1 MIRRLSLHYAGM
13 SRPRTHMACSKAKLH
28 VSDYPALLCVR
39 FLTTRTRAEFHM
51 SRPASTTVIKKKLN
65 LLPAT
70 ERIEEETVANY
81 QADQYYPVELGNI
94 FHSRYQVLAKLGFDT
109 TSTVWLCRDLE

>member
-1 MIRRLSLHYAGM
+1 M
-13 SRPRTHMACSKAKLH
+13 
-28 VSDYPALLCVR
+28 R
-39 FLTTRTRAEFHM
+39 FLTTNTRAVSPVSLRVSATIME
-51 SRPASTTVIKKKLN
+51 KKLN

-94 FHSRYQVLAKLGFDT
+94 FHSKHQVLAKLGFGT